1 MECLAA
7 KVSRFE
13 GNVGP
18 GGGFMAAAP
27 RNGPHFAATFLC
39 HPKKK
44 ETVVQ
49 LMALSRDAQ
58 IAD

>member
-13 GNVGP
+13 SNVGA
-18 GGGFMAAAP
+18 GGEFMAAAP

-39 HPKKK
+39 DQKRKRR
-44 ETVVQ
+44 
-49 LMALSRDAQ
+49 SCS
-58 IAD
+58 

>member
-1 MECLAA
+1 MIIKKLDVNGVWLVA

-18 GGGFMAAAP
+18 GGEFMAAAP

-39 HPKKK
+39 HQKTKRR
-44 ETVVQ
+44 
-49 LMALSRDAQ
+49 SCS
-58 IAD
+58 